1 MEWFDIA
8 EVVAV
13 EEHEKLETSEDAERK
28 REQQCWDIC
37 HLWLRCETF
46 DEFAL
51 KLDIEM
57 PEACSRSL
65 LLALRAHVLE
75 KHHPR
80 VILVGHI
87 LACFVSSLLTGAFIL
102 AFGLYALKL
111 PCPSAA
117 DMLLILVPSI
127 MLGVTLKWI
136 VWGYALR
143 PAFFHGDLI
152 DTISDLESADGRH
165 S

>member
-1 MEWFDIA
+1 M
-8 EVVAV
+8 

-51 KLDIEM
+51 KLSIEM

-80 VILVGHI
+80 VILAGHI
-87 LACFVSSLLTGAFIL
+87 LACFISSLLSGAFIL
-102 AFGLYALKL
+102 AFGLYALRL
-111 PCPSAA
+111 PCPNAA
-117 DMLLILVPSI
+117 DISFILVASI
-127 MLGVTLKWI
+127 MLGVLLEWL
-136 VWGYALR
+136 VWGSALR
-143 PAFFHGDLI
+143 SAFFHGDLI
-152 DTISDLESADGRH
+152 DTISALESADGHR